1 MSKKKRQKAKIA
13 PDDDI
18 QQTAADVASTSSG
31 VTSAESEH
39 RSPLAPFIDFD
50 REFERAFE
58 RFFRGRW
65 LGAPKWE
72 FPRPFG
78 EKSPDVNLIDR
89 ENEIVI
95 EAELPGVSKED
106 LDVSV
111 SEKTVTIKASTRR
124 EEEKEEGDYHRREI
138 STGLYSRTLSLP
150 AAVEGE
156 NAKAEF
162 KDGVLRLTL
171 PKSEQSRRI
180 SIQVD

>member
-1 MSKKKRQKAKIA
+1 MVFMNPLFLGLGLAALAIPLAVHLLMKQRARVVSISTLRFLV
-13 PDDDI
+13 
-18 QQTAADVASTSSG
+18 AADQ
-31 VTSAESEH
+31 
-39 RSPLAPFIDFD
+39 RLARRNRL
-50 REFERAFE
+50 REILLLLLRMAA
-58 RFFRGRW
+58 
-65 LGAPKWE
+65 LAALALALS
-72 FPRPFG
+72 RPYL
-78 EKSPDVNLIDR
+78 E
-89 ENEIVI
+89 

-156 NAKAEF
+156 NARAEF

-171 PKSEQSRRI
+171 PKSEESKRI
-180 SIQVD
+180 SIQVE